1 MRWRGFPLAAGG
13 LLESAERT
21 TSWKCC
27 TNVSRDSGHPVFGCR
42 TARPDSANSGSEFLF
57 LYLQCTA
64 LVADGGSGQG
74 ELPGLSSEDSNTVSA
89 SQICLSWPPT
99 VLLRFD
105 RPEEIGFFFSDLL
118 GPVLL
123 F

>member
-1 MRWRGFPLAAGG
+1 MLYEPVEGLGALGF
-13 LLESAERT
+13 
-21 TSWKCC
+21 
-27 TNVSRDSGHPVFGCR
+27 FGCR

-57 LYLQCTA
+57 LFLQCTA

-74 ELPGLSSEDSNTVSA
+74 EFFAWLVFRRLEHGLRQPNLLFLGLQQCCS
-89 SQICLSWPPT
+89 LLLT
-99 VLLRFD
+99 VLKRS
-105 RPEEIGFFFSDLL
+105 GCFFFQRFML